1 MIVLLL
7 AALIAAPRP
16 PRAGPRT
23 EQPIS
28 QEQLSDAELR
38 ERVDTYL
45 SAIDRPISAARWKAL
60 GPPAAPLLEAVIAD
74 EGSFPSR
81 RAKAL
86 DALVAVSP
94 DRASRMVGPLSR
106 DESKPVALRVAAM
119 HGAGQVLTPSQ
130 AVSALRPVL
139 RGSQSMGVR
148 VEAAEVIARKQGG
161 CDEVRS
167 QVQREKAEDRPA
179 FQRALKRCGE

>member
-16 PRAGPRT
+16 PRAGAKT
-23 EQPIS
+23 EQPRA
-28 QEQLSDAELR
+28 QEQLSDVELR
-38 ERVDTYL
+38 ERVDAYL

-60 GPPAAPLLEAVIAD
+60 GPSAAPLLEAVIAD
-74 EGSFPSR
+74 ESSFPSR
-81 RAKAL
+81 RAKAV

-94 DRASRMVGPLSR
+94 DRASRMVGSLAR
-106 DESKPVALRVAAM
+106 DESKPMALRVAAM

-139 RGSQSMGVR
+139 RSSQSMGVR
-148 VEAAEVIARKQGG
+148 AEAADVIARKQGG
-161 CDEVRS
+161 CAEVRS
-167 QVQREKAEDRPA
+167 KVQREKAENRPA